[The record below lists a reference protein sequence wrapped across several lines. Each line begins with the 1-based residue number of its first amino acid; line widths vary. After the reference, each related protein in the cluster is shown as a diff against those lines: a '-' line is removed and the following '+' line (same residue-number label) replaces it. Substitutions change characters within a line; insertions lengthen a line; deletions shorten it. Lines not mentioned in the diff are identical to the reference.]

1 MWFTR
6 QGVTSQYL
14 LQKFFK
20 DSCCFSYTLFSMG
33 GSMWKSCPAVA
44 AALLLC
50 SGTYVARGTNAPWG
64 IWGIPT
70 AVFFCVSLATL
81 HLSRS
86 RGGREPIPSFSFSFA
101 LFFSAASYSA
111 AGIQLTQHSHIK
123 HFLDTPD
130 PLRLVC
136 EIADEPRVK
145 EGKTISL
152 VHVRSLRH
160 LDDSLRVEGDALL
173 TIVLDKRE
181 GEKAKELS
189 YGSLI
194 AFDGILSTPISSR
207 NPGEFSYRD
216 YLELNNIF
224 ATVHVFGYSRIEV
237 LRGGNP
243 NWFFAH
249 IIFPSKHFVLGTIN
263 SAMTGDAAN
272 FLIGLL
278 LGDRT
283 DMSADIK
290 SAFVNTG
297 TIHVLA
303 VSGSHVVLVVAII
316 YTLFGLI
323 RLPERSKIIA
333 TIFGILYYMEL
344 TGATPSVVRASL
356 MAIVVLLA
364 KLLQQ
369 RTNVYNSLG
378 VSAVLLLLYDPLQ
391 MFDAGFQLSYAAVFS
406 MAYFYPKLALLIKKI
421 PESLEEVKA
430 IDYVLKLFAISL
442 SAQIGTIPFTA
453 YFFGRV
459 SLVSLVA
466 NLVVVPLVEIIVTIG
481 FVAVLVG
488 IGSAWLS
495 TFFSEVNN
503 LLAWFTLKFVLFSNT
518 VPHATV
524 STATFGLK
532 ETFFYSAVVVAL
544 FNTQE
549 SAILKRLLIISF
561 VVLDFLIVVP
571 LLKSDG
577 TATRILRVEFL
588 DVGQGDAALIEF
600 PTGEKILVDAGPK
613 TLAYDAGEK
622 VVAPYLKRRGISTL
636 DAIVISH
643 PHSDHLGGVPYV
655 LRNVEVNQLI
665 DAGQRAQSSL
675 YYDYEFVSSGRRR
688 TVCAG
693 MKLDSIPNVRLY
705 TMHPTNS
712 FLDLDSTDGFEH
724 LNNTSVVFK
733 LQYGS
738 TSFLFSGDAETPVE
752 EQLDAVYGSF
762 LKSDVLKAG
771 HHGSITSSSEEFTA
785 FVQPKEVVLS
795 VGKFNKFH
803 HPSGKVLERFKNTGA
818 HVHRT
823 DEEGAIIFESDGH
836 SIKHVNW
843 RLD

>member
-1 MWFTR
+1 
-6 QGVTSQYL
+6 
-14 LQKFFK
+14 
-20 DSCCFSYTLFSMG
+20 MG
-33 GSMWKSCPAVA
+33 GSVWKSSPAVA

-50 SGTYVARGTNAPWG
+50 GGTYIARVTNAPWG
-64 IWGIPT
+64 IWGTPA
-70 AVFFCVSLATL
+70 AVFFCLSLL
-81 HLSRS
+81 ILYQSRS
-86 RGGREPIPSFSFSFA
+86 RGGRDVISSLSFSIT
-101 LFFSAASYSA
+101 LFFSSAAYSA

-123 HFLDTPD
+123 HYLDTPD
-130 PLRLVC
+130 QLRLVC

-145 EGKTISL
+145 DGKTITL
-152 VHVRSLRH
+152 VHVRSMSTSE
-160 LDDSLRVEGDALL
+160 DSLCTEGDALL
-173 TIVLDKRE
+173 TIVLDKRV
-181 GEKAKELS
+181 GEKSKEFS

-194 AFDGILSTPISSR
+194 AFDGTLSAPISSR

-224 ATVHVFGYSRIEV
+224 ATAHVFGYSHVEV
-237 LRGGNP
+237 LNKGNP
-243 NWFFAH
+243 NWFFAY
-249 IIFPSKHFVLGTIN
+249 IIFPSKHFVLHVIN

-283 DMSADIK
+283 DMSADLK

-323 RLPERSKIIA
+323 RLPERSKIMA
-333 TIFGILYYMEL
+333 TILGILYYMEL

-364 KLLQQ
+364 KLFQQ

-378 VSAVLLLLYDPLQ
+378 VSAVLLLVYDPLQ

-406 MAYFYPKLALLIKKI
+406 MVYFYPKLALLIKKI

-466 NLVVVPLVEIIVTIG
+466 NLVVVPLVEIIVTVG

-488 IGSAWLS
+488 ACSVWLS
-495 TFFSEVNN
+495 TCFSEVNN
-503 LLAWFTLKFVLFSNT
+503 LLAWFTLKFVLLANA

-532 ETFFYSAVVVAL
+532 ETFFYSAAVVAL
-544 FNTQE
+544 FNMTD
-549 SAILKRLLIISF
+549 SAVLKRVLFISF
-561 VVLDFLIVVP
+561 AAIDFLIVIP
-571 LLKSDG
+571 LFTHDDDAL
-577 TATRILRVEFL
+577 RILRVEFL

-600 PTGEKILVDAGPK
+600 PTGEKFLVDAGPK
-613 TLAYDAGEK
+613 TLTYDAGEK
-622 VVAPYLKRRGISTL
+622 VVAPYLRRRSISVL
-636 DAIVISH
+636 DAIIISH
-643 PHSDHLGGVPYV
+643 PHSDHLGGVPYL
-655 LRNVEVNQLI
+655 LRNVEVTQVV
-665 DAGQRAQSSL
+665 DASQREQSSM
-675 YYDYEFVSSGRRR
+675 YSDYELVSSGRRR
-688 TVCAG
+688 AVFAG
-693 MKLDSIPNVRLY
+693 VQLASISNVRLY
-705 TMHPTNS
+705 TLHPTNS
-712 FLDLDSTDGFEH
+712 FLDVDSTEGYKH

-738 TSFLFSGDAETPVE
+738 TSFLFVGDAEILVE
-752 EQLDAVYGSF
+752 EQLDAVYASF

-771 HHGSITSSSEEFTA
+771 HHGSSTSSSEEFLA
-785 FVQPKEVVLS
+785 NVQPKEVVVS

-803 HPSGKVLERFKNTGA
+803 HPSAKALARFRNTGA
-818 HVHRT
+818 HIHRT

-843 RLD
+843 RKD

>member
-1 MWFTR
+1 
-6 QGVTSQYL
+6 
-14 LQKFFK
+14 
-20 DSCCFSYTLFSMG
+20 MG
-33 GSMWKSCPAVA
+33 GSMWKSSPAIA

-50 SGTYVARGTNAPWG
+50 GGTYLARATNAPWS
-64 IWGIPT
+64 IWGT
-70 AVFFCVSLATL
+70 AAAVFFSFSLLTL
-81 HLSRS
+81 IQSRS
-86 RGGREPIPSFSFSFA
+86 RGGREIISSLSFSIT
-101 LFFSAASYSA
+101 LFCSSAAYSA
-111 AGIQLTQHSHIK
+111 AGIQLTQHSHIN
-123 HFLDTPD
+123 HHLDTPD

-145 EGKTISL
+145 DGKTITV
-152 VHVRSLRH
+152 VHVRSIRASG
-160 LDDSLRVEGDALL
+160 DSLCAEGDALL
-173 TIVLDKRE
+173 TIVLDNRV
-181 GEKAKELS
+181 GEKSREFS

-194 AFDGILSTPISSR
+194 AFDGTLSAPISSR

-224 ATVHVFGYSRIEV
+224 ATVHVFGYSRVEV
-237 LRGGNP
+237 ISEGTP

-249 IIFPSKHFVLGTIN
+249 IIFPSKHFVLRVIF

-323 RLPERSKIIA
+323 RLPERCKIPA
-333 TIFGILYYMEL
+333 TILGILYYMEL

-364 KLLQQ
+364 KLFQHQ
-369 RTNVYNSLG
+369 TNVYNSLG
-378 VSAVLLLLYDPLQ
+378 VSAVLLLVYDPLQ

-406 MAYFYPKLALLIKKI
+406 MVYFYPKLALLIKKI

-453 YFFGRV
+453 SFFGRV
-459 SLVSLVA
+459 SLVSLLA
-466 NLVVVPLVEIIVTIG
+466 NLVVVPLVEIIVTVG

-488 IGSAWLS
+488 TCSVWLS
-495 TFFSEVNN
+495 TCFSEVNN
-503 LLAWFTLKFVLFSNT
+503 LLAWFTLKFVLLANA

-532 ETFFYSAVVVAL
+532 ETFFYSAAVAAL
-544 FNTQE
+544 FNVTD
-549 SAILKRLLIISF
+549 SAVLKRVLFISFAAFDLLIVI
-561 VVLDFLIVVP
+561 P
-571 LLKSDG
+571 LPTPDNAASQ
-577 TATRILRVEFL
+577 ILRVEFL

-600 PTGEKILVDAGPK
+600 PTGEKFLIDAGPK
-613 TLAYDAGEK
+613 SLTYDAGEK
-622 VVAPYLKRRGISTL
+622 VVAPYLRRRRISAL
-636 DAIVISH
+636 DAIVVSH
-643 PHSDHLGGVPYV
+643 PHSDHLGGVPYL
-655 LRNVEVNQLI
+655 LRNIKVTQVV

-675 YYDYEFVSSGRRR
+675 YCDYEFVSSGRRR
-688 TVCAG
+688 AVYAG
-693 MKLDSIPNVRLY
+693 VRLASISNVRLY
-705 TMHPTNS
+705 TMHPSNS
-712 FLDLDSTDGFEH
+712 FLDVDSTDGYAH

-738 TSFLFSGDAETPVE
+738 TSFLFAGDAEIPAE
-752 EQLDAVYGSF
+752 EQLDAVYASF
-762 LKSDVLKAG
+762 LESDVLKAG
-771 HHGSITSSSEEFTA
+771 HHGSITSSSEEFLA
-785 FVQPKEVVLS
+785 NVNPKEVVIS

-803 HPSGKVLERFKNTGA
+803 HPSAKVIERFRDTGA
-818 HVHRT
+818 HIHHT

-843 RLD
+843 RKD

>member
-1 MWFTR
+1 
-6 QGVTSQYL
+6 
-14 LQKFFK
+14 
-20 DSCCFSYTLFSMG
+20 MG
-33 GSMWKSCPAVA
+33 GSMWKSCPAVV

-50 SGTYVARGTNAPWG
+50 GGTYTARFTNAPWS
-64 IWGIPT
+64 IWGIPAT
-70 AVFFCVSLATL
+70 IFFCFSLVIL
-81 HLSRS
+81 YQSRA
-86 RGGREPIPSFSFSFA
+86 RGGREITPSLSFSIT
-101 LFFSAASYSA
+101 LFLSSAAYSA
-111 AGIQLTQHSHIK
+111 AGIQLTQNTHIK
-123 HFLDTPD
+123 HYLDTPE
-130 PLRLVC
+130 PVHLVC

-145 EGKTISL
+145 DGKTITL
-152 VHVRSLRH
+152 VHVRSISSSY
-160 LDDSLRVEGDALL
+160 DSLLTEGDALL
-173 TIVLDKRE
+173 TIVLDKRVSE
-181 GEKAKELS
+181 MSREFS

-194 AFDGILSTPISSR
+194 AFDGTLSAPISSR
-207 NPGEFSYRD
+207 NPGEFSYRE

-224 ATVHVFGYSRIEV
+224 ATVHVFGYSRVEV
-237 LRGGNP
+237 ISEGSP
-243 NWFFAH
+243 NWFFAC
-249 IIFPSKHFVLGTIN
+249 IIFPSKHFVLRIIN
-263 SAMTGDAAN
+263 SAMSGDAAN

-303 VSGSHVVLVVAII
+303 VSGSHVVLVVAIV

-323 RLPERSKIIA
+323 RLPEHCKIIA
-333 TIFGILYYMEL
+333 TIVGILYYMEL

-356 MAIVVLLA
+356 MAIVVLLS
-364 KLLQQ
+364 KLFEQ

-378 VSAVLLLLYDPLQ
+378 VSAVLLLVYDPLQ

-406 MAYFYPKLALLIKKI
+406 MVYFYPKLALLIKKI

-488 IGSAWLS
+488 TCTLWLS
-495 TFFSEVNN
+495 SCFSEINN
-503 LLAWFTLKFVLFSNT
+503 LLAWFTLKFVLLSSAI
-518 VPHATV
+518 PHATV

-532 ETFFYSAVVVAL
+532 ETFFYSAVVATL
-544 FNTQE
+544 FNVTN
-549 SAILKRLLIISF
+549 SAILKRILFIS
-561 VVLDFLIVVP
+561 LATIDFLVVIP
-571 LLKSDG
+571 LLTSDE
-577 TATRILRVEFL
+577 TALRVLRVEFL

-600 PTGEKILVDAGPK
+600 PTGEKCLVDAGPK
-613 TLAYDAGEK
+613 TLTYDAGEK
-622 VVAPYLKRRGISTL
+622 VVAPYLRRRGISAL
-636 DAIVISH
+636 DAIIISH
-643 PHSDHLGGVPYV
+643 PHSDHLGGVPYL
-655 LRNVEVNQLI
+655 LRNVDVSRVM
-665 DAGQRAQSSL
+665 DASQRAQSSL

-688 TVCAG
+688 AVCAG
-693 MKLDSIPNVRLY
+693 VQLASISNVRLY
-705 TMHPTNS
+705 AMHPTNT
-712 FLDLDSTDGFEH
+712 FLDLDSTDGYDH

-738 TSFLFSGDAETPVE
+738 TSFLFVGDAEIPVE
-752 EQLDAVYGSF
+752 ERLGDVYATF

-771 HHGSITSSSEEFTA
+771 HHGSITSSSEEFLA
-785 FVQPKEVVLS
+785 NVQPKEVVIS

-803 HPSGKVLERFKNTGA
+803 HPSRKVLERFGKAGT
-818 HVHRT
+818 HIHRT
-823 DEEGAIIFESDGH
+823 DEDGAIIFESDGN

-843 RLD
+843 RRD